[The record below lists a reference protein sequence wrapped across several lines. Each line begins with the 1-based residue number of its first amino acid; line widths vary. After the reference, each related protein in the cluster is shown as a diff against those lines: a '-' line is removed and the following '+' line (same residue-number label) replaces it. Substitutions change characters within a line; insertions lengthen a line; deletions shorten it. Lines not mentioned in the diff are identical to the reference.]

1 LSTVPISGYV
11 SAMCLPAF
19 LLPILL
25 ILTVLSWGSAAS
37 AHPCHE
43 LSAQT
48 QPVHMHVAVQATS
61 ARHGVEIADSGPCP
75 AGRCGAYC
83 QMQCAAAIALP
94 ATLDIGLFPG
104 RPVFTAAAIPANLGW
119 PPCATQDPPRP
130 SA

>member
-1 LSTVPISGYV
+1 MRLCV
-11 SAMCLPAF
+11 SL

-25 ILTVLSWGSAAS
+25 VLTILSWGSVAS

-48 QPVHMHVAVQATS
+48 QPVHMHVTVQAIIASHRFET
-61 ARHGVEIADSGPCP
+61 ADSDVCP
-75 AGRCGAYC
+75 AGRCGANC

-94 ATLDIGLFPG
+94 VTLDIGLVPG
-104 RPVFTAAAIPANLGW
+104 RQVFVAAAMPANLGW
-119 PPCATQDPPRP
+119 PPRATQDPPRP

>member
-1 LSTVPISGYV
+1 MPISGYV
-11 SAMCLPAF
+11 SAMCLRAS

-25 ILTVLSWGSAAS
+25 ILTILSWGSVAA

-48 QPVHMHVAVQATS
+48 QPVHMHTATEVVTTS
-61 ARHGVEIADSGPCP
+61 HHLEAGDTDRCP

-94 ATLDIGLFPG
+94 ATLDIGLVPG
-104 RPVFTAAAIPANLGW
+104 RHVFVAAAMPANLGW
-119 PPCATQDPPRP
+119 PPRATQDPPRP